1 LPPAP
6 PAPEISLAIKAWNL
20 MGGQIDW
27 AALPVIAEMMGAED
41 IEPLIV
47 RLAAIR
53 DWQAEN
59 RE

>member
-1 LPPAP
+1 
-6 PAPEISLAIKAWNL
+6 